1 MNVTHL
7 LQSRLLLVTGK
18 GGTGKTTLSAALA
31 RLLADRGKRVCIV
44 EIDSYRP
51 ALTAPLGVTPGYH
64 PVAAGPRLDACNI
77 VWRDALMEWL
87 ADTVP
92 AERVVRALLTN
103 KVVQPFLEATP
114 GLRETVVLSKVL
126 KLVDAYDVV
135 VVDMPASGHTI
146 SLLGVPRVAV
156 SLMRTGPIRE
166 RALAILDRL
175 HRPDTALVIVA
186 LPEEMVVNEA
196 VELWERLQKEVP
208 GLRPPLVAL
217 NRAAAPSLSA
227 DERALLERLAAA
239 TPDAATPAGELVL
252 AGRWE
257 AGLEASTADAL
268 TRLEAAFGVP
278 PVTFARLGA
287 LGGFEGGPG
296 RIVQQ
301 LAAALARQELAERSA

>member
-1 MNVTHL
+1 VNVTHL

-51 ALTAPLGVTPGYH
+51 ALTAPLGVVPGYH
-64 PVAAGPRLDACNI
+64 PVSAGPRLDACNI

-208 GLRPPLVAL
+208 GLRAPLVAL
-217 NRAAAPSLSA
+217 NRAAPPSLSA
-227 DERALLERLAAA
+227 DETALLARLAAA
-239 TPDAATPAGELVL
+239 TPDTATPAGELVL

-268 TRLEAAFGVP
+268 ARLEAAFGAP
-278 PVTFARLGA
+278 PVSFARLGA